1 MRGNCDWPSFRRHLV
16 GHRPSLA
23 HAKGARMA
31 KLQQLLR
38 GINIGLS
45 KRKSHLKS
53 F

>member
-1 MRGNCDWPSFRRHLV
+1 
-16 GHRPSLA
+16 
-23 HAKGARMA
+23 MA